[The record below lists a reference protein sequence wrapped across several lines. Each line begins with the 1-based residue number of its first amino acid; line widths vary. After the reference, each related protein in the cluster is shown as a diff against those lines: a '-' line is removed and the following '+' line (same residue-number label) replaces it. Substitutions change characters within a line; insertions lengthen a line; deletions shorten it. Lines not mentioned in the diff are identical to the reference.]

1 MKTPQVGKLLVSEK
15 NPSTMVHA
23 VRTSVAVVVCYLL
36 ARLCRLPEAYWAP
49 ISTMVVMQSTLG
61 ATVPVSVQRFAGT
74 AVGAAVGAV
83 LNTWFHINI
92 WVFGVAVLMI
102 GMLCAVFRVERTA
115 YRYAGI
121 TLAIVML
128 VPRSNSGWVIALHR
142 FFEVSLGIAV
152 GLLIAAVWPERSATK
167 RVRG

>member
-1 MKTPQVGKLLVSEK
+1 
-15 NPSTMVHA
+15 
-23 VRTSVAVVVCYLL
+23 
-36 ARLCRLPEAYWAP
+36 
-49 ISTMVVMQSTLG
+49 
-61 ATVPVSVQRFAGT
+61 
-74 AVGAAVGAV
+74 
-83 LNTWFHINI
+83 
-92 WVFGVAVLMI
+92 MI

-167 RVRG
+167 RVSG

>member
-1 MKTPQVGKLLVSEK
+1 MKMGRIGRLLVSEK
-15 NPSTMVHA
+15 NPATMVHA
-23 VRTSVAVVVCYLL
+23 ARTAVAGVISYLL

-61 ATVPVSVQRFAGT
+61 ATVPVSAQRFAGT

-83 LNTWFHINI
+83 LNTWFRVNI
-92 WVFGVAVLMI
+92 WVFGAAVLLI
-102 GMLCAVFRVERTA
+102 GMICALLRVERTA

-128 VPRSNSGWVIALHR
+128 VPRSSGGWVIALHR

-167 RVRG
+167 RVNA